1 LGLPDFFADTKKA
14 ISNFISILRR
24 PLFHF
29 RKRCTGMGSYVHTIE
44 TADGETER
52 HEIGFTQSPEP
63 GTETGLMEDEIISP
77 RYGMV

>member
-1 LGLPDFFADTKKA
+1 
-14 ISNFISILRR
+14 
-24 PLFHF
+24 
-29 RKRCTGMGSYVHTIE
+29 MGSYVHTIE